1 MIGSIIVINDVIHV
15 TQCNQNVIVLMMMV
29 NSLCTYVDVSDD
41 DCILLFLYVR
51 TCMLFTSV

>member
-1 MIGSIIVINDVIHV
+1 MIGSIIAINDVIHV
-15 TQCNQNVIVLMMMV
+15 AQCNRNVIVLTMMV

-41 DCILLFLYVR
+41 DRILLFLYVR